1 MKKLL
6 GILVLGLLLT
16 GNAYASKIGK
26 GEIKLSDKVT
36 ENFIKFFKLL
46 PVPDIKT
53 AVLIFLGPVNFTIKF
68 NFIFSCSY
76 FSNNIGFK
84 FLCKKFSNFI

>member
-1 MKKLL
+1 MPCWFYENLKPLAFEVFEKIKSMDI
-6 GILVLGLLLT
+6 GEFFIL
-16 GNAYASKIGK
+16 
-26 GEIKLSDKVT
+26 

-53 AVLIFLGPVNFTIKF
+53 AVLIFLRPVNFTIKF
-68 NFIFSCSY
+68 DFIFSCDY

-84 FLCKKFSNFI
+84 FFCKKFNNFI